1 MVEKYSDSVNIRINP
16 LNGAVVASPSPT
28 EEVSYVRVYEHS
40 KTRQLKIQAM
50 SHHDNLNL

>member
-1 MVEKYSDSVNIRINP
+1 MVEKYSNSVNIRINP